1 MGGGVSGLQAEARST
16 SRFGAKDEMSHDSN
30 FEVSNE
36 DEAAGFDTVTFGTL
50 EIDVFDEVNGYGLG
64 ERRYGIAQFWLV
76 GMFPMWFPIHILYW
90 DCGLGVFD
98 WSIPGFVG
106 VIQLSGMF
114 SMGMFDVTS
123 LEKPPVNEVKGLEF
137 NQ

>member
-1 MGGGVSGLQAEARST
+1 MGVHMGGGVSGLQAEARST

-64 ERRYGIAQFWLV
+64 ERRYGIAQF
-76 GMFPMWFPIHILYW
+76 
-90 DCGLGVFD
+90 
-98 WSIPGFVG
+98 
-106 VIQLSGMF
+106 
-114 SMGMFDVTS
+114 
-123 LEKPPVNEVKGLEF
+123 
-137 NQ
+137 